1 MTREDRRHGQMRDSA
16 ADVETG
22 APVSRSQWVDGWM
35 DEIELKAKMAFDAGE
50 WLRLTPEPHFHL
62 PSLEHS
68 PNGTPSGKNHP
79 QKERKNSRPF
89 PGRTI
94 LQSRAQVAL
103 APDTTAV
110 TLTQERQRRGMWR
123 P

>member
-1 MTREDRRHGQMRDSA
+1 
-16 ADVETG
+16 
-22 APVSRSQWVDGWM
+22 M
-35 DEIELKAKMAFDAGE
+35 DEIELRAKMVFDAGE

-62 PSLEHS
+62 PRALHS
-68 PNGTPSGKNHP
+68 QWKEPPPEKLPSFPRADHP
-79 QKERKNSRPF
+79 PAAASPK
-89 PGRTI
+89 
-94 LQSRAQVAL
+94 SRAQVAL